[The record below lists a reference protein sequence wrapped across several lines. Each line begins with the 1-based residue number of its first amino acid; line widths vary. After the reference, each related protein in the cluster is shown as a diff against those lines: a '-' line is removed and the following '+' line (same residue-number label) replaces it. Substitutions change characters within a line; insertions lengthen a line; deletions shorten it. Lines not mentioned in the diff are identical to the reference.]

1 MSSTA
6 AHRVTLSLV
15 CAAIAATTAACTTA
29 PNQPAP
35 ATNASVNATAAATA
49 SAAPK
54 TESLPKVLGP
64 TGLGTLKL
72 GMSPDDAYA
81 TGLITKPSGGTGC
94 DLMAGL
100 VGSASTQGVRF
111 TSDGRLSAISAY
123 GDIATP
129 EGVRLGTTVD
139 KLTAAYPAYRAIDEG
154 QEADDRG
161 YADVPGHS
169 DLHYRVETHGG
180 VVVSL
185 TLQSKAHGCYE

>member
-1 MSSTA
+1 MFSTA
-6 AHRVTLSLV
+6 AHRVSLGLV
-15 CAAIAATTAACTTA
+15 CAAIAAATAACATA

-35 ATNASVNATAAATA
+35 AANSPADA
-49 SAAPK
+49 SASATFSPAPK

-64 TGLGTLKL
+64 TGLGALQL

-94 DLMAGL
+94 DLKAGL
-100 VGSASTQGVRF
+100 VGSAATEGIRF
-111 TSDGRLSAISAY
+111 TNDDRLSAISAY

-129 EGVRLGTTVD
+129 EGVRLGSTVD
-139 KLTAAYPAYRAIDEG
+139 KLMAAYPAYKPIDEG

-161 YADVPGHS
+161 YADVASHS
-169 DLHYRVETHGG
+169 DLQYRVETRGG

>member
-1 MSSTA
+1 MFSTA
-6 AHRVTLSLV
+6 AHRVTLGLV
-15 CAAIAATTAACTTA
+15 CAALAATTAACATA

-35 ATNASVNATAAATA
+35 AANASANATA

-54 TESLPKVLGP
+54 TESLPNVLGP
-64 TGLGTLKL
+64 TGLGALKL

-94 DLMAGL
+94 DLKAGL
-100 VGSASTQGVRF
+100 VGSAATEGVWF
-111 TSDGRLSAISAY
+111 TSDSRLSAIPAY

-129 EGVRLGTTVD
+129 EGVHLGSTVD
-139 KLTAAYPAYRAIDEG
+139 KLTAAYPAYKAIDEG
-154 QEADDRG
+154 KEADDRG
-161 YADVPGHS
+161 YTDVPGHS
-169 DLHYRVETHGG
+169 DLQYRVETRGG